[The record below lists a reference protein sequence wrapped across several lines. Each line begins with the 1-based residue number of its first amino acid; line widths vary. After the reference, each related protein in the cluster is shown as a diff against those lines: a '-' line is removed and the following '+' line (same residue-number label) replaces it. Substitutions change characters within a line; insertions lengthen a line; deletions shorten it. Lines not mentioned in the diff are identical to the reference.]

1 MSADAILNQ
10 QSAIDVENRHG
21 SGAYKPAPVTM
32 VRGEGAYLYD
42 ADGNAYLD
50 FNTGIGVAA
59 LGHAHPAIVQ
69 AVSEQARTLVTCS
82 AGYFHNDVR
91 ARFTHKL
98 AEIAPEGLDRVFLVN
113 SGSEAIETALK
124 LARAHT
130 GRPRII
136 SAERG
141 FHGRT
146 LGALSATHKRPYRQ
160 PFEPL
165 VPEFEHVPFGD
176 TQALQDAV
184 DEQTAAVL
192 IEPIQGEG
200 GIYPA
205 PEGYLQA
212 AREVCDAHGAL
223 LIVDEIQSGMGRT
236 GRWFACELESVV
248 PDALCLAKPLGGGV
262 PLGATIFRDELAFG
276 KGQHGSTFGGNPLAC
291 RAGLAAIGTIENDRL
306 LEHVAEMGAYLRDG
320 LEKIAANR
328 PEQCREVRGRGL
340 MLALQLRGKAGPLLK
355 TLLTEYQLLVLAA
368 GPTTIR
374 LLPPYTITRDEADRA
389 LGALAEALG

>member
-1 MSADAILNQ
+1 MSADAVLNG
-10 QSAIDVENRHG
+10 QSPIDIEDRHG
-21 SGAYKPAPVTM
+21 GGAYRPAPVTM
-32 VRGEGAYLYD
+32 VRGEGVHLYD

-69 AVSEQARTLVTCS
+69 AVSDQAETLVTCS

-91 ARFTHKL
+91 AQLTAKL
-98 AEIAPEGLDRVFLVN
+98 AEISPDGLDRVFLVN
-113 SGSEAIETALK
+113 SGSEAVETAIK

-130 GRPRII
+130 GRSEII
-136 SAERG
+136 AMDRG

-165 VPEFEHVPFGD
+165 VPEFVHVPFGD
-176 TQALQDAV
+176 IQALDDAV
-184 DEQTAAVL
+184 DGETAAVL
-192 IEPIQGEG
+192 LEPIQGEG

-205 PEGYLQA
+205 PEGYLHA
-212 AREVCDAHGAL
+212 AREACDAHGAL
-223 LIVDEIQSGMGRT
+223 LVFDEIQSGMGRT
-236 GRWFACELESVV
+236 GRWFACEHDEVT

-262 PLGATIFRDELAFG
+262 PLGATVFRDEFAFG
-276 KGQHGSTFGGNPLAC
+276 KGQHGSTFGGNPLVS
-291 RAGLAAIGTIENDRL
+291 RVGLAFIETIETEGL
-306 LEHVAEMGAYLRDG
+306 LDHVAEMGAYLRDG
-320 LEKIAANR
+320 LEKIAADR
-328 PEQCREVRGRGL
+328 PEGCREVRGRGL

-355 TLLTEYQLLVLAA
+355 TLLTDHRLLALSA

-374 LLPPYTITRDEADRA
+374 LLPPYTITRDHADQA
-389 LGALAEALG
+389 LNAIAEALG